1 VASILG
7 AHITVC
13 TPEGYEPNLK
23 VMNQCLAAAAISGS
37 EVTCCNDPVQAMQGA
52 EAVYTDVWASMGQE
66 DETEERSAI
75 FAEYQV
81 NETLLGHSENA
92 LFMHCL
98 PAHRGQEVSAGV
110 IDSERSIVFDIAEN
124 RLHVQKSILVWLLAP
139 HLAPHST
146 APADSLQPQ
155 LA

>member
-1 VASILG
+1 
-7 AHITVC
+7 
-13 TPEGYEPNLK
+13 
-23 VMNQCLAAAAISGS
+23 
-37 EVTCCNDPVQAMQGA
+37 
-52 EAVYTDVWASMGQE
+52 MGQE

-75 FAEYQV
+75 FADYQV
-81 NETLLGHSENA
+81 NESLLEHSENA

-139 HLAPHST
+139 QRAPHSP
-146 APADSLQPQ
+146 APADGLQSQ